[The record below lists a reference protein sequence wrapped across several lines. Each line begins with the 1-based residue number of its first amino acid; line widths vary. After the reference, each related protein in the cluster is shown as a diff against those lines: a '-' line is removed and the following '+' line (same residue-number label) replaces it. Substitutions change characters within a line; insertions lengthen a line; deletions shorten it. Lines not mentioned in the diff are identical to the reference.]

1 MPAAAVRQSP
11 FLPPEASRRP
21 QTTRGSD
28 PPPPIR
34 RSHKGRAWPC
44 SRGRRSCIDV
54 NRRRDTI
61 GRGQKSG
68 RAGSWYGMSPE
79 RLARAGSGAV
89 RAALARRACTTVG
102 ESRGNPPRDSGRPKR
117 PEHGVGRAA
126 FHAAT
131 SGLRQRSHPN
141 AVGRLPGVPPSE
153 VPRRVAHGRNK
164 VRSGVLLADVCNR
177 SPLKWAGSRTGQPAI
192 IEVEGQAPV
201 PLAAEVSRPQVH
213 PRRNP
218 RSSCK
223 QRPASRVAY
232 PRRIGASPFADNRRV
247 TDGRPSGGM
256 VPDAKE
262 TTRRPWWEA
271 GRLLRAF
278 PLPSVSTKQD
288 LDHSSP

>member
-1 MPAAAVRQSP
+1 M
-11 FLPPEASRRP
+11 
-21 QTTRGSD
+21 
-28 PPPPIR
+28 
-34 RSHKGRAWPC
+34 
-44 SRGRRSCIDV
+44 

-68 RAGSWYGMSPE
+68 HAGPWFGKSSA
-79 RLARAGSGAV
+79 RLARAVSGTV
-89 RAALARRACTTVG
+89 RAALALRACTAVG
-102 ESRGNPPRDSGRPKR
+102 ESRRNPARDSGRPKR

-141 AVGRLPGVPPSE
+141 AVGRLPRVPPSE
-153 VPRRVAHGRNK
+153 VPGSVAHGRK
-164 VRSGVLLADVCNR
+164 TVRSGVLLAHVCNR
-177 SPLKWAGSRTGQPAI
+177 SPLKWAGSRTGQPALI
-192 IEVEGQAPV
+192 AVEGQAPV
-201 PLAAEVSRPQVH
+201 PVAAEVSRPQVQ

-218 RSSCK
+218 QSSCK

-256 VPDAKE
+256 VPDANE
-262 TTRRPWWEA
+262 TERRPRCEA

-288 LDHSSP
+288 VGRSSP